1 MEITFL
7 NEGLFKAT
15 DEGKYDCK
23 VIIKALT
30 QELSALSNS
39 IISMIDLYT
48 PVLVEV
54 NNVDIN
60 DQKSI
65 NKIESKTIKNYDKG
79 SEYYENINNMIST
92 ILTDK
97 NSRFNILRRFK
108 FKMAADMKDSRV
120 KERRDELI
128 KSCSTNGDISNEYIS
143 MSNKYKKFLDL
154 WKSTKSKYFSI
165 CDKFSDTPDE
175 SMRLNIEYLGKIYS
189 DVINLPNKVIKLIK

>member
-15 DEGKYDCK
+15 DEGRYDCK
-23 VIIKALT
+23 VIIKTLT

-54 NNVDIN
+54 NNTDIN

-65 NKIESKTIKNYDKG
+65 SKIENKIIKNYDKG

-108 FKMAADMKDSRV
+108 FKMAADMKDSGV

-154 WKSTKSKYFSI
+154 WKNNKSKYFSI

-189 DVINLPNKVIKLIK
+189 DVINLPNKVIKLVK

>member
-1 MEITFL
+1 MKITFL

-23 VIIKALT
+23 VIIKAIT
-30 QELSALSNS
+30 QELSVLSNS

-65 NKIESKTIKNYDKG
+65 SKIENKIIKNYDKG

-108 FKMAADMKDSRV
+108 FKMAADMKDGGV

-154 WKSTKSKYFSI
+154 WKSNKSKYFNI

-189 DVINLPNKVIKLIK
+189 DVINLPNKVIKLVK